1 MDYEIT
7 PQELRQRR
15 QRNEPLTVLDVRE
28 PWERQTASIV
38 NSYHIPM
45 ADVPARLQELDP
57 DQHIV
62 VHCHHGVRSLS
73 VTDWLRKQGY
83 DKAQS
88 MAGGIDRWSLEID
101 PTVPRDEPRS
111 QLAACCFCS
120 RPVSSSADAA
130 SSPALPRFR
139 QSGAGLLLLLH
150 RSAPLPECV
159 RTPCSSISIPAQSC
173 R

>member
-101 PTVPRDEPRS
+101 PTVPRY
-111 QLAACCFCS
+111 
-120 RPVSSSADAA
+120 
-130 SSPALPRFR
+130 
-139 QSGAGLLLLLH
+139 
-150 RSAPLPECV
+150 
-159 RTPCSSISIPAQSC
+159 
-173 R
+173 